1 MKRMLIDFRF
11 LSNFDVA
18 MTVAGSHSASAVR
31 STGFN
36 THHNAAGVSG
46 RRNSTNGHTLVVW
59 SYGMLVKI
67 RMATYAFLI
76 KACLPILEKVRSQ
89 NGAVFVMQSNPSN

>member
-1 MKRMLIDFRF
+1 MQLAQAPV
-11 LSNFDVA
+11 LLLCA
-18 MTVAGSHSASAVR
+18 ALGS
-31 STGFN
+31 
-36 THHNAAGVSG
+36 THIIMRQVS
-46 RRNSTNGHTLVVW
+46 LVGEILPTDIPW